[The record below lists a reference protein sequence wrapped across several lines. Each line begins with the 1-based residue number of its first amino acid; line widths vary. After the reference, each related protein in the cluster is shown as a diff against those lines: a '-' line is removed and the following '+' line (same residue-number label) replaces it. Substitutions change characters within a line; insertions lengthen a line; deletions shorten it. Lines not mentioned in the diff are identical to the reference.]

1 MTTLSPPY
9 TSPTRSAV
17 LTTRGLVCSAS
28 PLAGAAGAQVLR
40 EGGNAFDAAV
50 ATAAVETVTLP
61 PMCGVGGEVFALL
74 YEASGGKVWDVT
86 GSGRAPTGATREFF
100 TGRGYAKMPSEG
112 PLTPTIPGEVDAWQT
127 ILDRFGTRT
136 LAETIA
142 PAIELAERGFPL
154 PGRIGAYFP
163 AYLDKLNRYPSTS
176 KTLTRNGASYRAGDL
191 LVLPNLAATLRRIA
205 EHGAREF
212 YEGALA
218 AEIAAAVQEA
228 GGLFTRE
235 DLAAHRTEVSEAKAR
250 TTYRGY
256 EVLATAPPSQGFL
269 PLEILNILEGDDLAA
284 MGHNSPDAIHLMAEA
299 VKLAFAD
306 RLAYMGDPAVMDN
319 PLDELLDKRFA
330 AARRAAIDPRRA
342 SAAAQAGALEAVG
355 AGISPSTS
363 YFCAIDA
370 EGNAVSFVHSLS
382 QYFGSGFVAGDTGV
396 TLNDRAGR
404 GFYLDEDH
412 PNVIAPGKRT
422 MNTIQTY
429 MALRDGKPALVG
441 GTPGGDRQPS
451 WNAQMLVNVLDYGL
465 NVQAA
470 ADAPRWHHFPG
481 SDPATA
487 DEPFALRVEEGFDE
501 AALDDLRARGHNV
514 EQMPAGVTAGAVQL
528 IAIDQASGV
537 RSGGTDRRSDGYP
550 TPE

>member
-1 MTTLSPPY
+1 MTTLGQAY

-50 ATAAVETVTLP
+50 TTAAVETVVLP

-74 YEASGGKVWDVT
+74 YEAPTGSVWDIT
-86 GSGRAPTGATREFF
+86 GSGRAPSGATREFF
-100 TGRGYAKMPSEG
+100 TDRGYSKMPSEG
-112 PLTPTIPGEVDAWQT
+112 PLTPTIPGEADAWQT
-127 ILDRFGTRT
+127 ILERFGTRT

-154 PGRIGAYFP
+154 PGRIGSYFP
-163 AYLDKLNRYPSTS
+163 AYLNKLNRYPSTA

-191 LVLPNLAATLRRIA
+191 LIQPNLAATLRRIA

-218 AEIAAAVQEA
+218 AEVVRAVQDA

-235 DLAAHRTEVSEAKAR
+235 DMAAHRTGVSEAKAR
-250 TTYRGY
+250 TTYHGY
-256 EVLATAPPSQGFL
+256 DLLATAPPSQGYL

-284 MGHNSPDAIHLMAEA
+284 MGHNSADAIHLMTEA
-299 VKLAFAD
+299 IKLAFAD
-306 RLAYMGDPAVMDN
+306 RLAYMGDPAVMAS

-330 AARRAAIDPRRA
+330 AARRAAINPRRA
-342 SAAAQAGALEAVG
+342 ASSAQAGALEAVG
-355 AGISPSTS
+355 AGISSSTS
-363 YFCAIDA
+363 YFCAVDA

-382 QYFGSGFVAGDTGV
+382 QYFGSGFVAGETGV

-404 GFYLDEDH
+404 GFYLDEGH
-412 PNVIAPGKRT
+412 PNAIAPGKRT

-429 MALRDGKPALVG
+429 MALRDGKPVLVG

-451 WNAQMLVNVLDYGL
+451 WNVQMLANVLDYGL
-465 NVQAA
+465 NVQAS

-487 DEPFALRVEEGFDE
+487 DEPFALRVEQGFDE
-501 AALDDLRARGHNV
+501 AALNELRARGHNV
-514 EQMPAGVTAGAVQL
+514 ERMPEEVTAGAVQL
-528 IAIDQASGV
+528 IAIDPDTGV
-537 RSGGTDRRSDGYP
+537 RSGGTDRRSDGY
-550 TPE
+550 TVPE